1 MVGALVGVLAGVAV
15 LLAGCGD
22 GDPPPVEPPAT
33 SPPPVTGAAV
43 RAELAAR
50 AAAASDLVGVRLYRV
65 SSPDLPD
72 REMVVVRAADGSWRV
87 DLTGGAWSGTL
98 DIAMIGI
105 GGQLYHCTLPTPP
118 QPTRCVAV
126 SGLTEETDPRVHHL
140 FSDWLDV
147 LRDRSAPV
155 AVSGAPVPEG
165 VGGQCF
171 SVQPSAAS
179 LVPPLDPGIY
189 CFDSDGTL
197 TGAQLPL
204 GTITLIG
211 SDPATPDTVTLPGP
225 VVEESPPSLVAP
237 SPTATPSETPTPSPV
252 PTEG

>member
-1 MVGALVGVLAGVAV
+1 MAETTTTMSLPLLRLATIRSATRLIRSASLTEEPPYFCTTKATATTLLLLSFPGKRDQRVPTGEADRAVPGQNEAVRTTGSAVKTPPRSTKVGGARRGSTTDAIPPGAASRATPPPAAAPESVQPSGGGNRPVVGALVGVLAGVAV

-118 QPTRCVAV
+118 
-126 SGLTEETDPRVHHL
+126 
-140 FSDWLDV
+140 
-147 LRDRSAPV
+147 
-155 AVSGAPVPEG
+155 
-165 VGGQCF
+165 
-171 SVQPSAAS
+171 
-179 LVPPLDPGIY
+179 
-189 CFDSDGTL
+189 
-197 TGAQLPL
+197 
-204 GTITLIG
+204 
-211 SDPATPDTVTLPGP
+211 
-225 VVEESPPSLVAP
+225 
-237 SPTATPSETPTPSPV
+237 
-252 PTEG
+252 